1 MPLTSVPIQPGFN
14 KQVTET
20 GAEGQWVDGDNVRF
34 RYGLPEKI
42 GGWQQ
47 LTTSTFAGQ
56 AREQHMWTDLDGRQY
71 AAIGTDKLLLV
82 YYSNAFYD
90 ITPLASTI
98 SGGTFT
104 SVNGSATVTIN
115 KSGTGLNAGDFILL
129 DSVTLPGGGATGFS
143 VSDFTTNA
151 FEVQSATFASVVITM
166 PSSET
171 GTGMT
176 AAGAVSIKPYV
187 DFGPATQTFGYGF
200 GTGLYGGTVANPVQT
215 TLNGALNADTAGT
228 GGSGTSITL
237 NSVAN
242 LPTSGI
248 VLIDNELI
256 TYSGISSNDLTGIT
270 RGANGTATPGTSNGQ
285 AHSNGA
291 TVTDASNFTGFGS
304 SSGTSSV
311 ILEPANW
318 TLDNFGQQLVATVK
332 NGKTFSWNP
341 IAANTNALTTRA
353 VVVTNAP
360 TASVG
365 SVVSERDRH
374 LIILGTETTIGTTSS
389 QDKLFIRFSDQEDI
403 NTYAPTSTNTAGT
416 FRLDSGTKIV
426 GAAKGKDYILV
437 LTDTAAYVMQFV
449 GPPFTFSIRQV
460 GSNCGAI
467 GQHSMRYVDGKVYW
481 MGQAGG
487 FFVYDGTVKS
497 LPCLVEDFVF
507 TTGGDNLGIQFS
519 SAEIVYAGY
528 NTLYSEINWFY
539 PKSGSTII
547 DRVVTYNY
555 SEGVWTTGT
564 LDRTTYYDASLFE
577 NPYATKFNST
587 GVPTFPTINGI
598 TNSRGSS
605 IYYAH
610 EQGTNEVAANGT
622 STAIISFIK
631 SGDFDLDVEGN
642 GQFFISMRRFV
653 PDFKVLT
660 GDAKISIL
668 LKDFPVSNESSSP
681 LGPFTIDSSTT
692 KVDTR
697 ARARFASLRVENT
710 SVNQSWRYGTFRAD
724 TQPDGQR

>member
-42 GGWQQ
+42 GGWSQ
-47 LTTSTFAGQ
+47 LTTSTLAGN
-56 AREQHMWTDLDGRQY
+56 ARHQHMWTDLDGRVY
-71 AAIGTDKLLLV
+71 AAIGTDKCLLV
-82 YYSNAFYD
+82 YYSNTFYD
-90 ITPLASTI
+90 ITPLAATI

-115 KSGTGLNAGDFILL
+115 ISGTNLNAGDYIIL
-129 DSVTLPGGGATGFS
+129 DSVTLPGGGATG
-143 VSDFTTNA
+143 VSATDFDDVV
-151 FEVQSATFASVVITM
+151 FEVHSSTFTSLVLTM
-166 PSSET
+166 PSAET

-187 DFGPATQTFGYGF
+187 DFGPATQTFGYGW
-200 GTGLYGGTVANPVQT
+200 GTGLYGGSVTNPIQT

-237 NSVAN
+237 TSVTG
-242 LPTSGI
+242 LPTSGVI
-248 VLIDNELI
+248 LVDNELI

-291 TVTDASNFTGFGS
+291 TVTDAQNFTGWGTA
-304 SSGTSSV
+304 SGTSSV

-318 TLDNFGQQLVATVK
+318 SLDNFGQQLIATAK

-341 IAANTNALTTRA
+341 INANNAALTTRA
-353 VVVTNAP
+353 AALSGAP
-360 TASVG
+360 TASVA
-365 SVVSERDRH
+365 SIVSERDRH
-374 LIILGTETTIGTTSS
+374 LIILGTETTIGTTTT
-389 QDKLFIRFSDQEDI
+389 QDKLFIRFSDQEDAT
-403 NTYAPTSTNTAGT
+403 NYSPTSTNTAGT

-426 GAAKGKDYILV
+426 GAAKAKDYILI

-467 GQHSMRYVDGKVYW
+467 GQHSIQYVDGAVYW

-507 TTGGDNLGIQFS
+507 TTGGDNLGLQFTS
-519 SAEIVYAGY
+519 GEIVYAGY

-539 PKSGSTII
+539 PKFGSVNI

-555 SEGVWTTGT
+555 QERVWTTGS
-564 LDRTTYYDASLFE
+564 LSRTSYYDATLFDKR
-577 NPYATKFNST
+577 YATEFNST
-587 GVPTFPTINGI
+587 GVPTFPVIQGI
-598 TNSRGSS
+598 TNNRGATT
-605 IYYAH
+605 YYSH
-610 EQGTNEVAANGT
+610 EEGTNQVAANGT
-622 STAIISFIK
+622 STAIVSFIK
-631 SGDFDLDVEGN
+631 SGDFDLDIQGN

-668 LKDFPVSNESSSP
+668 LKDFPVDNETSSP
-681 LGPFTIDSSTT
+681 LGPFTINSSTT